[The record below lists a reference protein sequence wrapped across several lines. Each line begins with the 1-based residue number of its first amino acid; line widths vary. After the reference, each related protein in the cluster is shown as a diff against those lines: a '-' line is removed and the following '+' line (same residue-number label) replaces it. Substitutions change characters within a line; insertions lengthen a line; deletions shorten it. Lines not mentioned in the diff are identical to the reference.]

1 MQDTKTIQ
9 LPSGGEAVAVYVQY
23 VWVVF
28 LKIKHTSTTA
38 SVKYGCRDS
47 FHLDFLPI
55 FVAFRVTHLT
65 TNRFTA
71 SFSIRVLS
79 LSL

>member
-47 FHLDFLPI
+47 FH
-55 FVAFRVTHLT
+55 
-65 TNRFTA
+65 
-71 SFSIRVLS
+71 
-79 LSL
+79 